1 MSRRTMPNITVE
13 ILAGRTRAQRA
24 EFARVVTDA
33 VVDVLGAPRHLV
45 RIQFTELAH
54 DRLALGGE
62 LTEPPA

>member
-1 MSRRTMPNITVE
+1 MPNITVE
-13 ILAGRTRAQRA
+13 ILAGRTRDQRA

-33 VVDVLGAPRHLV
+33 VVDILGAPRHLV
-45 RIQFTELAH
+45 RIQFTELAP

>member
-1 MSRRTMPNITVE
+1 MPNITVE
-13 ILAGRTRAQRA
+13 LLTGRTAAQRA

-45 RIQFTELAH
+45 RIQFTEIEP

-62 LTEPPA
+62 LVSGT